1 MAKLFEITDENF
13 SKDEIFGLMIP
24 DNIDGVDS
32 AILNPINA
40 WTNKDLFDVESRK
53 LSDLFKE
60 NFHKYGEQVDHL
72 KAGGPV

>member
-1 MAKLFEITDENF
+1 MNQKINDENF

-24 DNIDGVDS
+24 DNLDGVDS

-40 WTNKDLFDVESRK
+40 WTDKKLFNGESRK

-60 NFHKYGEQVDHL
+60 NFLKYGEQVNHL